1 MRPKLN
7 PAGHWRVASGLLVVG
22 GLGASLAAAFC
33 CALPPLL
40 IAAGVAGIWTLELQ
54 SFFGPHQ
61 QALLWLAVS
70 GLGVGGVLWVWQT
83 WRVCATRLWYL
94 RTAWHVLMLLGLF
107 AGGALSWLAFNPA

>member
-1 MRPKLN
+1 MKRKFNLT
-7 PAGHWRVASGLLVVG
+7 GYWRLTSGILLVG
-22 GLGASLAAAFC
+22 GMSASLAAAFC

-40 IAAGVAGIWTLELQ
+40 VAAGVAGIWTLELQ

-70 GLGVGGVLWVWQT
+70 GLGVGGVLWVGQT
-83 WRVCATRLWYL
+83 WRVCATGLCRGI
-94 RTAWHVLMLLGLF
+94 ACHILMLLGLV